1 MIHWEGQQN
10 RLNAKLIEWFIVTNA
25 IIYSCSGNEN
35 MKLWKKLVLCLI
47 AAIGVYALFVFITV
61 RSMDI
66 EQLSEN
72 LFVIRGVGSNT
83 TVLSTGEGTVVIDSM
98 TFPMQ
103 GSIIRAKAEELT
115 GSKVVLLIN
124 THYHLDHTHGNPGF
138 EPGTRVVSTERTL
151 SHLKALDADFWKGDA
166 AQFLPNEL
174 FSEQLEIRIGGKTLS
189 LSHPGRGH
197 TDGDLVVL
205 IEEEKTIVMGDLLFY
220 KHYPNID
227 LEAGGSVSEW
237 PSTLDK
243 VLSLNFER
251 AIPGHGATTDR
262 LGLQGFQRFMSQL
275 TQIGI
280 TAASDETSL
289 EDTLKTSRL
298 TADKSYTPIR
308 IAGFSLGL
316 DREFVLRRTWQ
327 EATGNFETKN

>member
-1 MIHWEGQQN
+1 
-10 RLNAKLIEWFIVTNA
+10 
-25 IIYSCSGNEN
+25 
-35 MKLWKKLVLCLI
+35 MKLWKKLVLCLVTVI
-47 AAIGVYALFVFITV
+47 FGYALFVFITI

-66 EQLSEN
+66 EQLSED

-83 TVLSTGEGTVVIDSM
+83 TVLRTTQGTVVIDSM

-115 GSKVVLLIN
+115 GSKVALLIN

-138 EPGTRVVSTERTL
+138 ELGTRIVATERTL

-166 AQFLPNEL
+166 AQLLPNEL
-174 FSEQLEIRIGGKTLS
+174 FSEQLEIRIGGKTLL

-205 IEEEKTIVMGDLLFY
+205 IEEEKTIAMGDLLFY

-243 VLSLNFER
+243 VLALDFETV
-251 AIPGHGATTDR
+251 IPGHGITTNR
-262 LGLQGFQRFMSQL
+262 LGIQDFQRFMGQL

-280 TAASDETSL
+280 AAASDNSSL
-289 EDTLKTSRL
+289 EETLNTSRL
-298 TADKSYTPIR
+298 TADKSYTPMR
-308 IAGFSLGL
+308 IVGLSLGV
-316 DREFVLRRTWQ
+316 DREFVLRRTWE
-327 EATGNFETKN
+327 EATGDFEIKN